1 MSRVRFAA
9 GENKTLST
17 YLADDLHVAISARVS
32 AAQRG
37 FNAFSF
43 VAAMEPLPWKTAAMG
58 MQAHRPLALWQCC
71 TRYADNSIP
80 IGATWVDYIPQ
91 VNDTIE
97 TYAGQGKWSF
107 VIHFKTNDTFY
118 RFNLLAMTQ
127 TNSKTGAVRR
137 LRRCVVPAASR
148 L

>member
-1 MSRVRFAA
+1 
-9 GENKTLST
+9 
-17 YLADDLHVAISARVS
+17 
-32 AAQRG
+32 
-37 FNAFSF
+37 
-43 VAAMEPLPWKTAAMG
+43 MG
-58 MQAHRPLALWQCC
+58 MQAHWPLALWQCC

-97 TYAGQGKWSF
+97 TFAGQGKSSF
-107 VIHFKTNDTFY
+107 DIYFKTNDTFY
-118 RFNLLAMTQ
+118 RFDLLAMTQ
-127 TNSKTGAVRR
+127 INSKTGAVRR